1 MREIVLN
8 VMTPHPCAISPEA
21 SVMDA
26 ATIMRECDISDVI
39 ILKGQWLFG
48 ILTDRDIV
56 VRALAEGLEP
66 ETTLVGEICS
76 RELTTVESTASLG
89 HTVRLM
95 REKAIRRLPV
105 VDGAGRVMGVVTIGD
120 VEAERDHRLVP
131 AEISGAAPNL

>member
-26 ATIMRECDISDVI
+26 ATIMRECNIGDVI
-39 ILKGQWLFG
+39 VLEGAWLFG

-66 ETTLVGEICS
+66 ETTQVGEICS
-76 RELTTVESTASLG
+76 RELTTVEPTASLG
-89 HTVRLM
+89 HAVRLM

-105 VDGAGRVMGVVTIGD
+105 VDDAGHVMGVVTIGD
-120 VEAERDHRLVP
+120 VALERDRPSTL
-131 AEISGAAPNL
+131 ADISAAPPNL

>member
-8 VMTPHPCAISPEA
+8 VMTPHPCAISPKA

-26 ATIMRECDISDVI
+26 ATIMRECNIGDVI
-39 ILKGQWLFG
+39 ILEGAWLFG

-89 HTVRLM
+89 HAVRLM
-95 REKAIRRLPV
+95 RENAIRRLPV
-105 VDGAGRVMGVVTIGD
+105 VDDAGRVMGVVTISD
-120 VEAERDHRLVP
+120 VAPERDHRSALADVGSTP
-131 AEISGAAPNL
+131 PNL